1 MGRGG
6 SNSLPEGKDH
16 APVNIAV
23 SSACADAA
31 LVRRIEGGWAWAAEA
46 SARAFGATRPGA
58 GVAVERLG
66 GGAATFFGPGSP
78 LSQAQGLGLDG
89 PVSEDDLDRLDAF
102 FASKDATA
110 SIEVSSL
117 ADPGLLPALSK
128 RGYHVAE
135 QTHMLILPFGGA
147 AEAPAVRNG
156 PLTVSRVAESDAR
169 AHAACAW
176 AVMRGFFDGP
186 GEPPAEMAEVMSAM
200 NAAPGT
206 STWLARVGDG
216 ADAVPVETEGDA
228 AGGAFL
234 MVHDGLALFAGD
246 ATVPAQRR
254 QGVQSALIAARLAEA
269 VQIGCVLAVACT
281 NPGSISQRNYER
293 QGFRLVYAR
302 TLMNRPQ
309 PGAPARVL
317 AT

>member
-1 MGRGG
+1 M
-6 SNSLPEGKDH
+6 
-16 APVNIAV
+16 NIAY
-23 SSACADAA
+23 SFACADAA

-135 QTHMLILPFGGA
+135 QTHMLILPLGGA
-147 AEAPAVRNG
+147 AEPPAVRNG

-169 AHAACAW
+169 ARAACAG

-186 GEPPAEMAEVMSAM
+186 GEPPAEMAEIINAM

-206 STWLARVGDG
+206 STWLARVGAG
-216 ADAVPVETEGDA
+216 AAAAAVPVENESDA

-234 MVHDGLALFAGD
+234 LVHDGLALFAGD
-246 ATVPAQRR
+246 ATVPAHRR

-269 VQIGCVLAVACT
+269 ARVGCVLAVACT
-281 NPGSISQRNYER
+281 SPGSVSQRNYER

-309 PGAPARVL
+309 PGGPVPGAAP
-317 AT
+317 